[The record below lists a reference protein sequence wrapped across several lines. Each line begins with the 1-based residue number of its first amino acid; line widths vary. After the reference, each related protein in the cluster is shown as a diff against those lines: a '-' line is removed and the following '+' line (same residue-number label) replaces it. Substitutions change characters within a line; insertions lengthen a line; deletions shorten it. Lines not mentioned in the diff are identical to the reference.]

1 MRGAGKAMVPMF
13 TMLVSWCL
21 VRITYITVVI
31 RYIPKIEVVFSAYP
45 LTWFISSVIFLI
57 YFLKA
62 DWLHNFDR
70 LEAKQQAKAA

>member
-1 MRGAGKAMVPMF
+1 MPGAYHVHHRCHS
-13 TMLVSWCL
+13 LYSE
-21 VRITYITVVI
+21 
-31 RYIPKIEVVFSAYP
+31 IEVVFSAYP

-70 LEAKQQAKAA
+70 LEAKQQASRLTIHAVK